1 MVRNDLTLSTNGLQ
15 FNITKLQLLEAEKA
29 KVRREYERREGATEV
44 KKKVEFSKQLNESR
58 LKLLQAQ
65 NDAVRAIQKDAQKRL
80 GALSNDQSAY
90 GSLLQGLL
98 VEAVFKLDEPK
109 VKVRCRESDS
119 TLIRTV
125 IPQAA
130 LFFEQQYGKTAPA
143 VELDEQH
150 SLPPAAAQGGFAEEF
165 DTCAGGLVVTS
176 ADGRI
181 VCSNTLDDR
190 LAIAYGGNLPSIR
203 EMLFGTASS
212 SN

>member
-1 MVRNDLTLSTNGLQ
+1 LQ

-58 LKLLQAQ
+58 LKILQAQ
-65 NDAVRAIQKDAQKRL
+65 DDAVRAIQKDAQTRL
-80 GALSNDQSAY
+80 GALSTDQSAY

-98 VEAVFKLDEPK
+98 VEAVFKLGEPK
-109 VKVRCRESDS
+109 VKVRCRKIDS
-119 TLIRTV
+119 ALIRTV

-130 LFFEQQYGKTAPA
+130 STFEQQYGTAAPT
-143 VELDEQH
+143 VELDEQY
-150 SLPPAAAQGGFAEEF
+150 SLPAAAAQGGFAEEF

-203 EMLFGTASS
+203 EMLFGTNF

>member
-1 MVRNDLTLSTNGLQ
+1 MQIYFAIFRLQ

-44 KKKVEFSKQLNESR
+44 KKKVEYSKQLNESR
-58 LKLLQAQ
+58 LKILQAQ
-65 NDAVRAIQKDAQKRL
+65 DDAVRAIQKDAQTRL
-80 GALSNDQSAY
+80 GALSNDQNAY
-90 GSLLQGLL
+90 GNLLQVLL
-98 VEAVFKLDEPK
+98 IEALSKLGESK
-109 VKVRCRESDS
+109 VKVRCREADN
-119 TLIRTV
+119 TLVRSV

-130 LFFEQQYGKTAPA
+130 STFEQKYGKTAPT

-150 SLPPAAAQGGFAEEF
+150 SLPPPAAQGGGFTEEF

-203 EMLFGTASS
+203 EMLFGTA
-212 SN
+212 N

>member
-1 MVRNDLTLSTNGLQ
+1 VTFIDFYLHTYLLQ

-44 KKKVEFSKQLNESR
+44 RKKVEFSKQLNESR
-58 LKLLQAQ
+58 LKILQAQ
-65 NDAVRAIQKDAQKRL
+65 DDAIRAIQKDAQNRL
-80 GALSNDQSAY
+80 GALSNDQNAY

-98 VEAVFKLDEPK
+98 MEALFKLGEPK
-109 VKVRCRESDS
+109 VKVRCREADN
-119 TLIRTV
+119 TLVRAV

-130 LFFEQQYGKTAPA
+130 STFEQRYGKTAPT

-150 SLPPAAAQGGFAEEF
+150 SLPPAAAQGGFEEF

-203 EMLFGTASS
+203 AMLFGTAA

>member
-1 MVRNDLTLSTNGLQ
+1 LQ

-58 LKLLQAQ
+58 LKILQAQ
-65 NDAVRAIQKDAQKRL
+65 DDAVRAIQKDAQNRL
-80 GALSNDQSAY
+80 GALANDQAAY
-90 GSLLQGLL
+90 GGLLQGLL
-98 VEAVFKLDEPK
+98 VEAVFKLGESK
-109 VKVRCRESDS
+109 AKVRCREADS
-119 TLIRTV
+119 TLVRSV
-125 IPQAA
+125 ISQAA
-130 LFFEQQYGKTAPA
+130 SNFEQQYGKAAPT

-150 SLPPAAAQGGFAEEF
+150 SLPPAAAQGGLAEEF

-190 LAIAYGGNLPSIR
+190 LAIAYSGNLPSIR
-203 EMLFGTASS
+203 EMLFGTASA
-212 SN
+212 N